1 MFPTQYLIPKV
12 YIKVNIY
19 QESCIT
25 QQFESVNLEGALLK
39 IIGQLPGPAIAVLD
53 NCVNQTWYYFETLE
67 ADL

>member
-25 QQFESVNLEGALLK
+25 QQFESVNLEGALLN
-39 IIGQLPGPAIAVLD
+39 IIGQLPGPAIAALD
-53 NCVNQTWYYFETLE
+53 SLR
-67 ADL
+67 